1 VIWCA
6 AAAAIAFS
14 LSDHHLKMMNGWFC
28 SLDKLWSFLFQS
40 AISIKIPKA
49 DAIIDCLSHLLFN
62 AGWDE
67 DDEEDSGD
75 DDEHQFSED
84 DDEEYEDDGGDD
96 DDDDEYQEEEEE
108 ESD

>member
-1 VIWCA
+1 MKDGRGWMIRNECFLTDTLMQA
-6 AAAAIAFS
+6 TLLFRI
-14 LSDHHLKMMNGWFC
+14 NGRY
-28 SLDKLWSFLFQS
+28 SVDLDEHIQHQTNDKNKQR
-40 AISIKIPKA
+40 SIKRHPAA
-49 DAIIDCLSHLLFN
+49 D
-62 AGWDE
+62 GWDE